1 MIETDKLQNGV
12 QLAGIENFRDFGCLR
27 TASGQCVRKGKLFRS
42 GDHSRA
48 TEDDLTK
55 LSQLDIRT
63 IIDLRRPIE
72 RQHAPSRRWSAFSGQ
87 CVVCD
92 IQDDRVEW
100 TASLK
105 EVERIDAEWFRQDSL
120 SFYKTAAFS
129 ERHKYLFAAFFK
141 ACSSEDGAIMIHC
154 AAGKDRTGMLCAL
167 THALLE
173 VHHDDL
179 MADFLRTND
188 PERISRGVHRLR
200 GWLHQMT
207 GRIIDDSALV
217 TALRVEPEYL
227 DAFFSSIASRYG
239 TVRRYCEEH
248 LSLPASSVERLSRRL
263 IQSEPES
270 SERKTPRAK
279 DGSTSW

>member
-1 MIETDKLQNGV
+1 
-12 QLAGIENFRDFGCLR
+12 
-27 TASGQCVRKGKLFRS
+27 
-42 GDHSRA
+42 
-48 TEDDLTK
+48 
-55 LSQLDIRT
+55 
-63 IIDLRRPIE
+63 
-72 RQHAPSRRWSAFSGQ
+72 
-87 CVVCD
+87 
-92 IQDDRVEW
+92 
-100 TASLK
+100 
-105 EVERIDAEWFRQDSL
+105 
-120 SFYKTAAFS
+120 
-129 ERHKYLFAAFFK
+129 
-141 ACSSEDGAIMIHC
+141 
-154 AAGKDRTGMLCAL
+154 MLCAL
-167 THALLE
+167 THALLG

-227 DAFFSSIASRYG
+227 DAFFSSIARRYG

-270 SERKTPRAK
+270 SKRKTPQAK
-279 DGSTSW
+279 DGSTLW